1 MRIGVGNSS
10 HGAIPAM
17 ENAMDQRRHAEKEA
31 DDAGRSVPCL
41 IGVIRTSIVVED
53 VSNRHHLKSRQRKC
67 RPLAQTRAC

>member
-41 IGVIRTSIVVED
+41 IGVIRTSIVADGRFKPPSSEIP
-53 VSNRHHLKSRQRKC
+53 S
-67 RPLAQTRAC
+67 T